1 MGAGISHVEEC
12 YGGVS
17 PATLSFDDPK
27 HEPEGKSC
35 RLVKAVLVD
44 ERNPQHNEEDLDQTR
59 GSQRQHAKDGP
70 PRARTAS
77 WDVSGC
83 AGGTICT
90 GLDELV
96 FDYEDASVP
105 VTLHVYD
112 VGTSLQIRAVNRFL
126 RKFGTGIFHCGVEFS
141 GANGATPTEEMTA
154 ASSAACRANARVLD
168 TLRLLTWEGQVF
180 PGIFHCGVEVFGG
193 EWSYTDRG
201 DDCGVFC
208 CMPGQCKGF
217 RHVEAIDLG
226 RTSLSLAEFRIIIA
240 QLQAE
245 WFSDQYHLLAQNCC
259 HFCDEMCQRL
269 RVASPPRWVNN
280 FAGSF
285 ATLIEETPEH
295 EERCTW
301 QACPSLFSCCT
312 RSRHLDKNTCVM
324 SNDHTDQFEETELVI
339 EQTSGK
345 PTIGL

>member
-112 VGTSLQIRAVNRFL
+112 LGSSRSIRTLNQFMRKLGT
-126 RKFGTGIFHCGVEFS
+126 
-141 GANGATPTEEMTA
+141 
-154 ASSAACRANARVLD
+154 
-168 TLRLLTWEGQVF
+168 
-180 PGIFHCGVEVFGG
+180 GIFHCGVEVFGREYSYANTEG
-193 EWSYTDRG
+193 E
-201 DDCGVFC
+201 CGIFRC
-208 CMPGQCKGF
+208 RPGQCKGF

-226 RTSLSLAEFRIIIA
+226 RTRLSVAQFRVILA